1 MFDEDHLRSVMAT
14 ILEVDEGE
22 IGPDTSMDTLE
33 KWDSIK
39 HMDLILA
46 VEEEFGVS
54 VPDEEAADL
63 TSYPLLRLVV
73 RDLVAAKSA

>member
-1 MFDEDHLRSVMAT
+1 MFDEDHLKSVMAT
-14 ILEVDEGE
+14 ILEVDEAV

-33 KWDSIK
+33 AWDSIK
-39 HMDLILA
+39 HMNLILA

-73 RDLVAAKSA
+73 RDLVAAKAA